1 MESAALSTEIP
12 LEGGNNGYIK
22 LDGVSDPALFSALI
36 GFNYRETFS
45 ARPCSASRAAPFSGL
60 RLFLSGGLGN
70 NCGVMLLVGE
80 VMIQIDESDD
90 YHNRHHQQDHD
101 ETGSRCGSLR
111 GP

>member
-60 RLFLSGGLGN
+60 RLFLSGGSAA
-70 NCGVMLLVGE
+70 
-80 VMIQIDESDD
+80 IAA
-90 YHNRHHQQDHD
+90 
-101 ETGSRCGSLR
+101 
-111 GP
+111 